1 MRFPSKRR
9 VFWLSL
15 VAACALSLG
24 WAAGVEP
31 GQLRVRSEEMT
42 SPHWPAAV
50 PKLRIVFMA
59 DLHVGAPYVP
69 IARVDKL
76 VAIANRAEPDL
87 VLLGGDYIAHV
98 LFGEKVACDAI
109 ARSDVCACFYC
120 KRTFPP
126 TAITEWID
134 ESERF
139 PDGATALCP
148 HCHIDA
154 VLPSDAIAL
163 RPELLAEMRMVY
175 FDS

>member
-1 MRFPSKRR
+1 MQRPDISRIRELRFVHQHASGHR
-9 VFWLSL
+9 
-15 VAACALSLG
+15 
-24 WAAGVEP
+24 
-31 GQLRVRSEEMT
+31 
-42 SPHWPAAV
+42 
-50 PKLRIVFMA
+50 
-59 DLHVGAPYVP
+59 
-69 IARVDKL
+69 
-76 VAIANRAEPDL
+76 
-87 VLLGGDYIAHV
+87 
-98 LFGEKVACDAI
+98 DAI

-154 VLPSDAIAL
+154 VLPSAAIAL
-163 RPELLAEMRMVY
+163 RPELLAELRIVY